1 MINPKKVWLLYAQ
14 KIYNL
19 FCQNLDKIPVMLKN
33 NLNSVV
39 ATLKLDLTQEQKDH
53 LLEIALVFFREEYL
67 EAYRRASSG
76 EEPESELSTI
86 QSCIVIEE
94 TTGYP
99 VTELFQAMVRA
110 IIANKDKPE
119 ETVVDI
125 LIKNYSAYPALAILK
140 INLQE
145 TPRPENQLP
154 DYCLALSVKSLVE
167 SAMGSAS

>member
-1 MINPKKVWLLYAQ
+1 
-14 KIYNL
+14 
-19 FCQNLDKIPVMLKN
+19 
-33 NLNSVV
+33 
-39 ATLKLDLTQEQKDH
+39 
-53 LLEIALVFFREEYL
+53 
-67 EAYRRASSG
+67 
-76 EEPESELSTI
+76 
-86 QSCIVIEE
+86 
-94 TTGYP
+94 

-167 SAMGSAS
+167 SSMGSAS